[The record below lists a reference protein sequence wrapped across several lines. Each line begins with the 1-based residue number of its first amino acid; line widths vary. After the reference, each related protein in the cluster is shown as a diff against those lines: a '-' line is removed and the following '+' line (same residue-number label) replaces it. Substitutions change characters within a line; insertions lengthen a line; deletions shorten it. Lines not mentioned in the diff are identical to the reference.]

1 MIGFAQGDRVDKP
14 ALTAEQELASRFES
28 LGFNCEFG
36 FVQHDC
42 GWRRGGLLRW
52 AVAMPGPLLKNLR
65 NGFEG
70 IYEWDNLVVRN
81 PKMVT
86 DTASGL
92 GFHTAMHSKDG
103 AFVHDEDERRRI
115 HEDERSKLLFLRD
128 RLLEQLAEGRQ
139 MFVYKYNPGIE
150 PELVQKLARAIARLG
165 PGRLLHV
172 EAAETPEQIGT
183 VTHAGGNLYL
193 GYVEKLWW
201 RDPEPAN
208 VDYAGWRK
216 LMQSAERFLP

>member
-1 MIGFAQGDRVDKP
+1 MVDKQVL
-14 ALTAEQELASRFES
+14 AVEQELASRFES

-36 FVQHDC
+36 FVQTRC
-42 GWRRGGLLRW
+42 GWQQGGLLRW

-65 NGFEG
+65 NGFDG
-70 IYEWDNLVVRN
+70 IYEWDSLVVRN

-92 GFHTAMHSKDG
+92 GFHTGMHSKDG
-103 AFVHDEDERRRI
+103 AFVHGEEERRRI
-115 HEDERSKLLFLRD
+115 HEEERAKFLFLRD
-128 RLLEQLAEGRQ
+128 RLLEQLAEGHR
-139 MFVYKYNPGIE
+139 MFVYKYNPGVE
-150 PELVQKLARAIARLG
+150 PEIVQKIARTIGRAG
-165 PGRLLHV
+165 PGRFLYV
-172 EAAETPEQIGT
+172 QAAERPEQVGT
-183 VTHAGGNLYL
+183 VTHEGGNLYL

-216 LMQSAERFLP
+216 LMQATERFLP